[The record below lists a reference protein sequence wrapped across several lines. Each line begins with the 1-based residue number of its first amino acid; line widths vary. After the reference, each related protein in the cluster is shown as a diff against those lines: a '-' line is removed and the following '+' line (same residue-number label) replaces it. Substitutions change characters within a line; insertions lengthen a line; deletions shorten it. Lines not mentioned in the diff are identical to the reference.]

1 LLSYEVNGDG
11 SNDWTKVVFFGLEQ
25 YKENMKSIE
34 KSILYDEK
42 GYNTL
47 VFS

>member
-1 LLSYEVNGDG
+1 MRAMIGQKL
-11 SNDWTKVVFFGLEQ
+11 FFFALEQ

-42 GYNTL
+42 GYNIL